1 MEEDWSHEEEEAA
14 RAAFTLAYERDLA
27 DLTRSVQE
35 LSNSIVTLDQIWGLH
50 DYLSTRR
57 YEFDGKYDFNTSALL
72 FTFAGMVKDGLL
84 QISDLEGLNIKK
96 LAKITA
102 LSRM

>member
-1 MEEDWSHEEEEAA
+1 MEDDWSDDEQETA
-14 RAAFTLAYERDLA
+14 RVAFALAYERDLA

-35 LSNSIVTLDQIWGLH
+35 LSSSIVTLDQVWGLH

-57 YEFDGKYDFNTSALL
+57 YEFDGKYDFKPSSLL

-84 QISDLEGLNIKK
+84 EISELEGLDHNK

>member
-1 MEEDWSHEEEEAA
+1 MEDDWSCDEQEAA
-14 RAAFTLAYERDLA
+14 RVAFALAYERDLA
-27 DLTRSVQE
+27 HLARSVQE
-35 LSNSIVTLDQIWGLH
+35 MSQSIHTLDQAWELH

-57 YEFDGKYDFNTSALL
+57 YEFDGKYDFKPSVLL

-84 QISDLEGLNIKK
+84 ELRELEGLDLKK
-96 LAKITA
+96 LAKINA